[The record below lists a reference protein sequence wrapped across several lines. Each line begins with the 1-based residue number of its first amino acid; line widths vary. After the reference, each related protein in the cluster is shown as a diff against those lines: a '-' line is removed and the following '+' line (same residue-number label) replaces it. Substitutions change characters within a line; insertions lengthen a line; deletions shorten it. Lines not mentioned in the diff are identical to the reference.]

1 VTDDEILDLLAS
13 NGDLAPVALCPEVR
27 AWQARALIPLWER
40 LEAVAGREV
49 EPPFWAFAWPGGQAL
64 ARHVLDHPDLVRG
77 RSVLDLGS
85 GNGIA
90 AIASVLSGAS
100 RSVANDIDA
109 ASLSATRLNAAAGSL
124 EVQCLERD
132 LLALPPDTSSYEVI
146 LAGDMF
152 YERRLA
158 ERALR
163 WLREAA
169 SKGALVLAGD
179 PGRTYSP
186 GQGVEEVSSHDVP
199 VSLEV
204 ERETPLRARVL
215 RIL

>member
-1 VTDDEILDLLAS
+1 VTDAEILDLLAS
-13 NGDLAPVALCPEVR
+13 HADLAPIALCPEVR

-40 LEAVAGREV
+40 LEEVAGKEV

-64 ARHVLDHPDLVRG
+64 ARHVLDRPALVRG
-77 RSVLDLGS
+77 KSVLDLGT

-90 AIASVLSGAS
+90 AIASVLAGAR

-109 ASLSATRLNAAAGSL
+109 ASLIATRLNAAAVSL
-124 EVQCLERD
+124 EVACLGQD
-132 LLALPPDTSSYEVI
+132 LLGLPPDPSSFDVI

-158 ERALR
+158 ERALP

-169 SKGALVLAGD
+169 SKGTLVLAGD

-186 GQGVEEVSSHDVP
+186 ADGVEVVSSHDVP

-204 ERETPLRARVL
+204 ERETPMRSRVL
-215 RIL
+215 RII

>member
-1 VTDDEILDLLAS
+1 
-13 NGDLAPVALCPEVR
+13 
-27 AWQARALIPLWER
+27 
-40 LEAVAGREV
+40 
-49 EPPFWAFAWPGGQAL
+49 
-64 ARHVLDHPDLVRG
+64 VLDHPDLVRG
-77 RSVLDLGS
+77 KSVLDLGS

-90 AIASVLSGAS
+90 AIASALAGA
-100 RSVANDIDA
+100 RRCVANDIDQ
-109 ASLSATRLNAAAGSL
+109 ASLVATRLNASAGSL
-124 EVQCLERD
+124 HVACLERD
-132 LLALPPDTSSYEVI
+132 LLALPPDPSSFDVI

-158 ERALR
+158 DRALR

-169 SKGALVLAGD
+169 SNGTLVLAGD

-186 GQGVEEVSSHDVP
+186 ADGIEEVASHDVP

-204 ERETPLRARVL
+204 ERETPLRSRVL

>member
-1 VTDDEILDLLAS
+1 MTDAEILDLLAS
-13 NGDLAPVALCPEVR
+13 HADLAPVALCPEVR
-27 AWQARALIPLWER
+27 VWQARALIPLWER
-40 LEAVAGREV
+40 LEEVAGQEV

-77 RSVLDLGS
+77 KSVLDLGS

-90 AIASVLSGAS
+90 AIASVLSGS
-100 RSVANDIDA
+100 RRSVANDIDA

-124 EVQCLERD
+124 EVLCLDRD
-132 LLALPPDTSSYEVI
+132 LLALPPDPSSFDVV

-158 ERALR
+158 ERALL

-169 SKGALVLAGD
+169 SKGIHVLAGD

-186 GQGVEEVSSHDVP
+186 ANGFEEVSSHFVP

-204 ERETPLRARVL
+204 ERESPLRARVL